1 MSPVQQ
7 PQSPEPHAGEKG
19 GDARS
24 DRAAESRGSAR
35 LPDSYGR
42 EVEEEAGEATREAQ
56 EAHGGSMA
64 PQIVDDTG
72 RPLPG

>member
-1 MSPVQQ
+1 MPPVQQ
-7 PQSPEPHAGEKG
+7 PPSPGAHAAGN
-19 GDARS
+19 GDDAQS
-24 DRAAESRGSAR
+24 DRAAGARGSAR
-35 LPDSYGR
+35 QPDSYGP